1 MDAPDRDVEAPY
13 AGAPERGR
21 EGELVG
27 CTFDGK
33 FLILRLVGVGGFG
46 AVYSARDL
54 SLGCGVAIKIL
65 HRDVA
70 ADEASL
76 AGFLEEVRR
85 LTRLKHP
92 NVVDWKALAQTADG
106 TPYFVMELLEGRDLL
121 DLLESEK
128 KLAPARAARIL
139 LQIVD
144 ALRAAHRL
152 PDGECLLHLDLKP
165 SNVFLE
171 PQPGGRAGSDW
182 VKVIDFGVSQ
192 FLGADVAY
200 IVEPAEYFDELPD
213 DPGQTIRRRSASGA
227 KLGDSAGSDTV
238 RCAACTPEYCAPEQ
252 GAHLL
257 TGEEVVALDE
267 RADLYAV
274 GAIGFRMV
282 TGRLPFEN
290 RGDARALLTEKLAR
304 DPPSVEALAK
314 GLPRRLA
321 RFIDRCLA
329 RDRERRFRNAE
340 EAYAALDAI
349 VHPRTGRR
357 ALAFASIVVALAAT
371 SGWLMLPRD
380 AAPYFDLFARESD
393 HERLLTDDVLTLGP
407 QRPEVVLRASGVD
420 LAEGDVVRLVAD
432 PKPEAG
438 TLADWMATSLG
449 AGSLRV
455 AGSVASERQ
464 GGRVREAVYVEV
476 RRLSLAPR
484 DAPARYSQPFALE
497 WLGPDAICFGSVDVP
512 RRDGRR
518 LDPKAQLIEVVV
530 DGRPEDVEKI
540 EVRAGG
546 SPLQA
551 QQDESR
557 RDESRGVWRLALR
570 GLELTSA
577 SPPLQIHLVD
587 RAGNEEL
594 ATCPL
599 EIVTDPLAFAREP
612 ELSAALRNGERWF
625 VADRRR
631 SRLSFALSTV
641 ADVEVELLEAGGRSL
656 GRRALACTKS
666 VDVALAD
673 FGFDPG
679 DRLFKGALEVRASDA
694 AYVLRDDAERRGRA
708 HARLEFDCSDARPQL
723 AVALSGPDG
732 ASPAVPLATDTP
744 DDERAPWF
752 TASRRIEV
760 HVTRMGSV
768 PLRVTLAVDGRAV
781 TPPRADAGA
790 GDAEEVALGGPS
802 DVLGTFKVELPCAGP
817 HELLLRCWR
826 QIDAD
831 DRRRPPDL
839 ELRARCV
846 VDETPPRLECRALA
860 AEERSRSAGAWPAA
874 ALLTVDT
881 GVSERT
887 GMAAPAHVRFEVVR
901 SVRANGAGATAPLAE
916 GELPAAAVG
925 GEPCELALPLPVAA
939 ALADPPAWPDGR
951 YVLRLVGSDEA
962 GNVAAPVELPFEI
975 AQRGPV
981 VELKRPLAD
990 HAWDPDAAGNYE
1002 LRADVEDQNGVA
1014 DVAARLEVAG
1024 LAPVEVALAAEGRDQ
1039 EAAARE
1045 WSGRTRIPRSWT
1057 QREVTITFTARDRRG
1072 RSTTVSTKREAD
1084 TITRMAPAA
1093 VRVTQGNAT
1102 LATLRLVRGNRDV
1115 PYRFGGRNDEDEK
1128 RLFASV
1134 GLGSYNRLK
1143 ISRSW
1148 SAEFPAGEIGDYYL
1162 DERETTVADFR
1173 AFLEDPRGWAD
1184 ATHWPA
1190 GAAPAAQRRAALQ
1203 ATLRDAPPGRPVTDV
1218 TWNEAAAFASWAGKR
1233 LPSFVEWEYA
1243 LRGGANY
1250 RATASGRGV
1259 EAGGADVTPDTRLRD
1274 LTGGV
1279 SEWSGT
1285 VADGFDGANPI
1296 RWVNDHRAWFLRPR
1310 ERASPAEAAEFW
1322 VVGASSRRA
1331 HGDFA
1336 CADRQRR
1343 DARAPDRGFRCAASF
1358 DDVLGQLES
1367 GDLQRARFS
1376 ECSGEGGGK

>member
-1 MDAPDRDVEAPY
+1 MDAPDRDVEARS

-21 EGELVG
+21 EGDLVG

-70 ADEASL
+70 ADEGSL
-76 AGFLEEVRR
+76 TGFLEEVRR

-171 PQPGGRAGSDW
+171 PQPGGRAESDW

-192 FLGADVAY
+192 FLGADVAP
-200 IVEPAEYFDELPD
+200 ITEPAEYFDELPD
-213 DPGQTIRRRSASGA
+213 DPGQTLRRRAAPGA
-227 KLGDSAGSDTV
+227 KLGVATGSETV

-257 TGEEVVALDE
+257 TGEEIVALDE

-304 DPPSVEALAK
+304 DPPHVESLVK
-314 GLPRRLA
+314 GVPRRLA

-340 EAYAALDAI
+340 EAYAELDAI
-349 VHPRTGRR
+349 AHPRHGRR

-380 AAPYFDLFARESD
+380 AAPHFDLFARESD

-407 QRPEVVLRASGVD
+407 QRPDVVLRASGVD
-420 LAEGDVVRLVAD
+420 LAEGDLVRLVAD
-432 PKPEAG
+432 PKPEAA
-438 TLADWMATSLG
+438 TLNDWMATSLG

-455 AGSVASERQ
+455 AGSVAAERES
-464 GGRVREAVYVEV
+464 GRVREAVYVEV
-476 RRLSLAPR
+476 RRLSLGPR
-484 DAPARYSQPFALE
+484 DAPARYSRPFALE
-497 WLGPDAICFGSVDVP
+497 WLGSDAVRLGTIDVP

-518 LDPKAQLIEVVV
+518 LDPEGQLIEMQV
-530 DGRPEDVEKI
+530 DGRPEDVAKI
-540 EVRAGG
+540 EVHAGG
-546 SPLQA
+546 RPLQA
-551 QQDESR
+551 KQDESR
-557 RDESRGVWRLALR
+557 RDESHGVWRLDLR
-570 GLELTSA
+570 GLALTKA
-577 SPPLQIHLVD
+577 SPALQIHLVD
-587 RAGNEEL
+587 RAGNEKL
-594 ATCPL
+594 ATCPF
-599 EIVTDPLAFAREP
+599 EIVTDPLVFARDP

-631 SRLSFALSTV
+631 SRLAFTLSTV

-656 GRRALACTKS
+656 GRKAFACTKS

-673 FGFDPG
+673 FGFVAG
-679 DRLFKGALEVRASDA
+679 DRLFKGALEVRAADA
-694 AYVLRDDAERRGRA
+694 SYVLRDDAERRGRA

-723 AVALSGPDG
+723 AVELSAPS
-732 ASPAVPLATDTP
+732 ARPTRLATETP
-744 DDERAPWF
+744 DAERPPWF

-760 HVTRMGSV
+760 HVSREGSV
-768 PLRVTLAVDGRAV
+768 PLRVTLAVDGIGV
-781 TPPRADAGA
+781 PPPRAEAGA

-802 DVLGTFKVELPCAGP
+802 DGQGAFQVELPCSGP

-831 DRRRPPDL
+831 DRRRAPDL

-846 VDETPPRLECRALA
+846 VDESPPRLECTALA
-860 AEERSRSAGAWPAA
+860 AEERSRSAGVWPAA
-874 ALLTVDT
+874 ALLTVDC

-887 GMAAPAHVRFEVVR
+887 GMAAPPHVRFEVLR
-901 SVRANGAGATAPLAE
+901 SGRVNRAAATAPLAE
-916 GELPAAAVG
+916 GELPAFAVA

-939 ALADPPAWPDGR
+939 ALAPPPAWPDGR
-951 YVLRLVGSDEA
+951 YVLRLLGSDEA

-1002 LRADVEDQNGVA
+1002 LRADVEDSNGVA
-1014 DVAARLEVAG
+1014 DVVARLEVAG
-1024 LAPVEVALAAEGRDQ
+1024 FAPVEVALAAEGRDE
-1039 EAAARE
+1039 EAAARTT
-1045 WSGRTRIPRSWT
+1045 GRRR
-1057 QREVTITFTARDRRG
+1057 RD
-1072 RSTTVSTKREAD
+1072 
-1084 TITRMAPAA
+1084 AA
-1093 VRVTQGNAT
+1093 
-1102 LATLRLVRGNRDV
+1102 
-1115 PYRFGGRNDEDEK
+1115 
-1128 RLFASV
+1128 S
-1134 GLGSYNRLK
+1134 
-1143 ISRSW
+1143 
-1148 SAEFPAGEIGDYYL
+1148 
-1162 DERETTVADFR
+1162 
-1173 AFLEDPRGWAD
+1173 
-1184 ATHWPA
+1184 
-1190 GAAPAAQRRAALQ
+1190 RRAA
-1203 ATLRDAPPGRPVTDV
+1203 ATSPPT
-1218 TWNEAAAFASWAGKR
+1218 
-1233 LPSFVEWEYA
+1233 PSC
-1243 LRGGANY
+1243 
-1250 RATASGRGV
+1250 AT
-1259 EAGGADVTPDTRLRD
+1259 
-1274 LTGGV
+1274 
-1279 SEWSGT
+1279 
-1285 VADGFDGANPI
+1285 
-1296 RWVNDHRAWFLRPR
+1296 
-1310 ERASPAEAAEFW
+1310 
-1322 VVGASSRRA
+1322 
-1331 HGDFA
+1331 
-1336 CADRQRR
+1336 
-1343 DARAPDRGFRCAASF
+1343 
-1358 DDVLGQLES
+1358 
-1367 GDLQRARFS
+1367 
-1376 ECSGEGGGK
+1376 

>member
-1 MDAPDRDVEAPY
+1 MDAPDRGVEAPS

-21 EGELVG
+21 EGDLVG

-76 AGFLEEVRR
+76 TGFLEEVRR

-171 PQPGGRAGSDW
+171 PQPGGRAESDW

-213 DPGQTIRRRSASGA
+213 DPGQTLRRRAAPGA
-227 KLGDSAGSDTV
+227 KLGVAAGSDTV

-304 DPPSVEALAK
+304 DPPLVESVAK
-314 GLPRRLA
+314 GVPRRLA

-340 EAYAALDAI
+340 EAYAELDAI
-349 VHPRTGRR
+349 AHPRHGRR
-357 ALAFASIVVALAAT
+357 ALAFASIVAALAAT

-380 AAPYFDLFARESD
+380 AAPHFDLFARDAD
-393 HERLLTDDVLTLGP
+393 HERLLTDDDALTLGP
-407 QRPEVVLRASGVD
+407 QRPDVVLRASGVD
-420 LAEGDVVRLVAD
+420 LAEGDLVRLVAD
-432 PKPEAG
+432 PKPEAA
-438 TLADWMATSLG
+438 TLDDWLATSLG

-455 AGSVASERQ
+455 AGSVAAERAS
-464 GGRVREAVYVEV
+464 GRVREAVYVEV

-484 DAPARYSQPFALE
+484 DAPARYSRPFALE
-497 WLGPDAICFGSVDVP
+497 WLGPDAVRLDAVDVP

-518 LDPKAQLIEVVV
+518 LDPEGQRIEVQV
-530 DGRPEDVEKI
+530 DGRPDDVAKI
-540 EVRAGG
+540 EVSAGG
-546 SPLQA
+546 RPLQA
-551 QQDESR
+551 KQDESR
-557 RDESRGVWRLALR
+557 RDESHGVWRLDLR
-570 GLELTSA
+570 GLALTQA
-577 SPPLQIHLVD
+577 SPPLQIHLFD
-587 RAGNEEL
+587 RAGNEKR

-599 EIVTDPLAFAREP
+599 EIVTDPLVFARVP
-612 ELSAALRNGERWF
+612 DLSAALRNGERWF

-631 SRLSFALSTV
+631 ARLAFTLSTV

-673 FGFDPG
+673 FGDFDPG
-679 DRLFKGALEVRASDA
+679 DRLFKGALEVRAADA
-694 AYVLRDDAERRGRA
+694 SYVLRDDAERRGRA

-723 AVALSGPDG
+723 AVELSAPG
-732 ASPAVPLATDTP
+732 ARSVSLATETP
-744 DDERAPWF
+744 DAERAPWF

-760 HVTRMGSV
+760 HVSRKGSV

-781 TPPRADAGA
+781 AAPRAEAGA
-790 GDAEEVALGGPS
+790 GDSEEVALGGAS
-802 DVLGTFKVELPCAGP
+802 DGQGTFQAELPCAGP

-831 DRRRPPDL
+831 DRRRAPDL

-846 VDETPPRLECRALA
+846 VDETAPRLECRPLA

-874 ALLTVDT
+874 ALLTVDV
-881 GVSERT
+881 GVAEKT
-887 GMAAPAHVRFEVVR
+887 GMAAPTHVRFEVVR
-901 SVRANGAGATAPLAE
+901 SGRVNSAAATAPLAE
-916 GELPAAAVG
+916 GELPAVAVS
-925 GEPCELALPLPVAA
+925 GEPCELALPLPVAE
-939 ALADPPAWPDGR
+939 PPAWPDGR
-951 YVLRLVGSDEA
+951 YVLRLLGSDEA

-975 AQRGPV
+975 ANRGPV
-981 VELKRPLAD
+981 VELKRPLAE

-1002 LRADVEDQNGVA
+1002 LRADVEDPNGVA
-1014 DVAARLEVAG
+1014 AVTARLEVVG
-1024 LAPVEVALAAEGRDQ
+1024 LAPVEVALAAEGRDE

-1057 QREVTITFTARDRRG
+1057 RREVTLTFTARDRRG
-1072 RSTTVSTKREAD
+1072 RTSDVSTKREAD
-1084 TITRMAPAA
+1084 SITRMAPGT
-1093 VRVTQGNAT
+1093 VRVTQGGAT

-1162 DERETTVADFR
+1162 DEREATVADFR
-1173 AFLEDPRGWAD
+1173 AFLDDPRGFAD
-1184 ATHWPA
+1184 ATRWPA
-1190 GAAPAAQRRAALQ
+1190 GAAPDAQRRAALV
-1203 ATLRDAPPGRPVTDV
+1203 ATLRDLPPDRPVTDV

-1259 EAGGADVTPDTRLRD
+1259 EAGGGDVTPDTKLRD

-1279 SEWSGT
+1279 SEWSAT
-1285 VADGFDGANPI
+1285 VSDGFDGANPI
-1296 RWVNDHRAWFLRPR
+1296 RWVNDHRAWFLKPR
-1310 ERASPAEAAEFW
+1310 ERASLAEAAEFW
-1322 VVGASSRRA
+1322 VVGASSRRT

-1358 DDVLGQLES
+1358 DDVLGMLES

-1376 ECSGEGGGK
+1376 ESSGEGGGR